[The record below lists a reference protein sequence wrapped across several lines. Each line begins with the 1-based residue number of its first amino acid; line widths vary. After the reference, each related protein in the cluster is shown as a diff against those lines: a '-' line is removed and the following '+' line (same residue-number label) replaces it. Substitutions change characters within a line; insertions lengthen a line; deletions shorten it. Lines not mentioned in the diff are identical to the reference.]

1 MTQRKIDWMNRDKQ
15 EDVEISS
22 DSVGR
27 GEHVIFQKVPPVL
40 GSYLVDTKDDPRL
53 YVKADSTYDCT

>member
-1 MTQRKIDWMNRDKQ
+1 MNRDKQ

>member
-1 MTQRKIDWMNRDKQ
+1 MNRDKQ

-27 GEHVIFQKVPPVL
+27 GEHVIFQKVPPIL
-40 GSYLVDTKDDPRL
+40 GSYLRTTPE
-53 YVKADSTYDCT
+53 CM